1 MCLAASFNVQNIK
14 IPKSSSQTH
23 PFRVLAVILTYA
35 DARAYGLTQSRHSAI
50 QLGPWNSSWGYSNA
64 KMFNVCHKRI

>member
-1 MCLAASFNVQNIK
+1 MCLSASFNEQNIE
-14 IPKSSSQTH
+14 IPKSTSKTP

-50 QLGPWNSSWGYSNA
+50 QLGPWNSSWGYSKA
-64 KMFNVCHKRI
+64 KMFNAYHKRV